1 MNTPN
6 LPEQSV
12 EGHPLSIENTGFSIE
27 DKVDTLIYTAATVKS
42 ALNRR
47 TAIVTAAI
55 AVPLVVAALLLWQQ
69 VHGTRDNQ
77 RIAKQAYVQALVN
90 NRDFLQYRKDFAQT
104 RDCPVEYFRDLLN
117 TSRERGDLTAVLP
130 PCEKV
135 DITAIDAQIAE
146 VERKIALASR

>member
-1 MNTPN
+1 MKTPN
-6 LPEQSV
+6 QPEQSV
-12 EGHPLSIENTGFSIE
+12 EGHPLSIENTGISIE
-27 DKVDTLIYTAATVKS
+27 DKVDTLIITAATVKS

-55 AVPLVVAALLLWQQ
+55 AFPLLVGAALLAAQ
-69 VHGTRDNQ
+69 VSGTRDNQ
-77 RIAKQAYVQALVN
+77 AIAKRAYVQALVN

-117 TSRERGDLTAVLP
+117 VSRERGDLTAVLP

-135 DITAIDAQIAE
+135 DVAAIDAQIAE
-146 VERKIALASR
+146 VEKKIAEASK